1 MTTKTL
7 TRWGAAVIVS
17 TALSSPA
24 FAAMGNTASTYG
36 LLPADVGTAMGLSMF
51 NSQASA
57 LYYNPAYLT
66 RDPRG
71 ELTVG
76 LLHGDQELRAVS
88 QGNPNGGGRI
98 VNMGSMGGFRQSGAC
113 SYT

>member
-17 TALSSPA
+17 TALSSPV

-51 NSQASA
+51 N
-57 LYYNPAYLT
+57 
-66 RDPRG
+66 PRHRRF
-71 ELTVG
+71 TTI
-76 LLHGDQELRAVS
+76 R
-88 QGNPNGGGRI
+88 P
-98 VNMGSMGGFRQSGAC
+98 
-113 SYT
+113 T